1 MGSLVGQRQRY
12 SPYGMG
18 NIDDPNSPLS
28 EDYSSVTAPPANP
41 IDSYQSSPQAQATL
55 SQSGGGGVDSTG
67 QMLQVAG
74 AAALPFMATPVGAA
88 VAVGSQLLSN
98 YLAQDAAD
106 KRAAKERRMQIAQQQ
121 GAGEQR
127 GLENLMN
134 AYRGMTR
141 G

>member
-1 MGSLVGQRQRY
+1 MDELTG
-12 SPYGMG
+12 
-18 NIDDPNSPLS
+18 
-28 EDYSSVTAPPANP
+28 ANP
-41 IDSYQSSPQAQATL
+41 IDAYSKPSL
-55 SQSGGGGVDSTG
+55 SGG
-67 QMLQVAG
+67 VASSISPAQKSGMDVSELAGLGG
-74 AAALPFMATPVGAA
+74 AAALPFMATPAGAA
-88 VAVGSQLLSN
+88 VVVGSQFLSN